1 MTPSDL
7 IGAAGATS
15 IRLRL
20 ESLTPED
27 ELARYLLDRLTGEQ
41 VAAITRALLAD
52 GATAAKLMIA
62 LPRDLVAPFGLPE
75 TVITDE
81 RTVRV
86 RNLACDRPAM
96 LIANTDDDQGASLG
110 DVTLIGAKQL
120 TEEPDTWVD
129 AAVAGLGLVDTQI
142 AAWKAALRGLNSA
155 DDWTL
160 HQIGTY
166 VAMTRER
173 IETDAV
179 PVAAALG
186 WALPALRLPRDSGYF
201 MGLGDKDREQP
212 RRWKKLFEKLVSD
225 RKPLLMKQRPNRQI
239 IESEELRSQFDEVRE
254 DIPAEVHPA
263 IDAFID
269 TAPGWGPEAEAL
281 AAFEW
286 EGESVL
292 QLFSG
297 IKLKKTSFA
306 QETINFF
313 EFTLPDR
320 LSAADD
326 EYLIVLKGRSL
337 KETRDD
343 DRDFFEAHR
352 DDLAQDKS
360 LRVKWERFIFGR
372 PIECTDFLEG
382 LLRAIERL
390 FGQVNLLGGT
400 RKLTIK
406 SARRSRNQWLDLN
419 ADVGLAFGLRYRG
432 LKDLIGPSVDWD
444 VPHLFAYEELLDRAK
459 ARQKKYRRNES
470 TARGAIQIKFDI
482 ALSVGGE
489 RATVQLVW
497 TGQPGVIGL
506 ELPKDVGRLLKR
518 PFVRSNVARLPVSR
532 KGALQSVSLVDVGT
546 LQPAFGQDA
555 GTLVPRTNAG
565 EDIAKLFPKAL
576 KVARNGGRIDAAG
589 FAAIEA
595 SWSAFATLYTD
606 ALTALQSSGYA
617 SGTLIAQAE
626 AYGALLSTLAA
637 HAVGD
642 LNRRDLWEPL
652 LSVGTVTVLGGAP
665 SAIVAPWHPLRLA
678 ASAAKMRSVA
688 GLADY
693 LLSDVDVNFGDS
705 RLFFADLRDELAH
718 PLFPEI
724 AVGYDGSEAV
734 LLAETS
740 TVNDYSLLERPVRDP
755 SEATTDVD
763 PAEAARQ
770 IRSLLERYLDLQ
782 PHERSNLSIMLYNC
796 DAAGLPLATV
806 NALGSVQDQDE
817 VHCNVLVRHRD
828 RSRLSRVYT
837 ELLERSEGDPDA
849 VVVSE
854 TSRNFMSK
862 LRIGVM
868 LDAGTTT
875 GGGTREI
882 DVAFLHD
889 AVSRQAREQWF
900 PVPAISD
907 NPTLLEHVPAR
918 WSYRRVTSEDEL
930 KATSYLTC
938 PRQPDAGWA
947 YVDAVANIVRRQ
959 SHGADEHY
967 LPARQ
972 ISFQDGGLKAMFEE
986 VHGLAEWVAT
996 YDDLLDKRQLA
1007 AQGINVIRYRRQRT
1021 HGRNMVVS
1029 STSEL
1034 RILHVLVL
1042 RRLTELSLGLDD
1054 ARLGALAKRMIED
1067 ANAIS
1072 GDIVLRAAKRGVS
1085 AGELI
1090 GLVLS
1095 RALIAEEMGSSA
1107 AVAWFLLDDYAEW
1120 LGQKEQGIADILG
1133 LSLSTD
1139 AEGEPQLRAIVTEA
1153 KYVDQSG
1160 AAEASRKS
1168 RSQLRQTVARID
1180 DALFGDPGRLDR
1192 DLWLSRIADL
1202 LLDGTAALGQPN
1214 LLERVRDGIRR
1225 GAVPIDLRGYSHI
1238 FISGPAGDGSNAGE
1252 QDALPG
1258 IQGGLQETFSREGLR
1273 QLLKAYEARTPLAV
1287 VRESLGE
1294 DRSWDTPHFSAPA
1307 PRVEWTKSI
1316 GFDATPAATAKPIVH
1331 DYDEDDDEGDPEGG
1345 ITVGEPA
1352 PTPSPTG
1359 GGVAEGSDDEPAAPP
1374 DAANATPP
1382 TDGGAVMPDPS
1393 PPAGNGDG
1401 AGVSAAPVEPAIA
1414 PDDNPPTGTAAAP
1427 VTPPPPVPAAPTSVA
1442 TPVAPVVAA
1451 RAGLSIDAL
1460 IQARAEKAHEESA
1473 EAQNWLD
1480 ATAQK
1485 LRSALLGYN
1494 LQAKITGTRLTPNAA
1509 LIRFM
1514 GSDRLRV
1521 EDIEARQSALLTT
1534 HGLRLISVSPL
1545 PGEIVV
1551 GVARPQRQI
1560 VSLWDVWARREI
1572 NRNAAGV
1579 NASFLLGLKELDG
1592 DILYLNLGGPFA
1604 GGQQHEP
1611 HTLVAG
1617 ATGSGKSVLIQAL
1630 LLDIAAT
1637 NPSNLAHIY
1646 LIDPKMGVDYAAVE
1660 RLPHLQG
1667 GVIVDQTR
1675 AVEVMEGL
1683 VAEMERR
1690 YELFRIHGARDIR
1703 AFNTKV
1709 AASERLPYVFLVHDE
1724 FAEWMLTDDYKSA
1737 VTSNVS
1743 RLGVKARAAGMHLI
1757 FAAQRPDANVMPM
1770 QLRDNLGNRLI
1781 LKVAS
1786 VGTSEIALGV
1796 KGAEQLLGL
1805 GHLAARLSGEPAI
1818 IYAQAPFLSDD
1829 DIDAVVDAIIAGDQA

>member
-20 ESLTPED
+20 DALTPD
-27 ELARYLLDRLTGEQ
+27 DDLARFLLDRLTGEQ
-41 VAAITRALLAD
+41 VAAITKALLAD
-52 GATAAKLMIA
+52 PVASAKLMIA
-62 LPRDLVAPFGLPE
+62 LPRDLIAPFDLPE

-86 RNLACDRPAM
+86 RNLPCEKPAM

-120 TEEPDTWVD
+120 TEEPDPWVD
-129 AAVAGLGLVDTQI
+129 AAASGLGLSEGQI
-142 AAWKAALRGLNSA
+142 DGWKAALRGLQSA
-155 DDWTL
+155 DNWTL
-160 HQIGTY
+160 HQIGAY
-166 VAMTRER
+166 VAMVRER
-173 IETDAV
+173 IATEAV
-179 PVAAALG
+179 PVAVALG

-201 MGLGDKDREQP
+201 MSLNDKDREQP

-225 RKPLLMKQRPNRQI
+225 RKPLLLKQRPNRQI
-239 IESEELRSQFDEVRE
+239 IESEELRTQFTEVSE
-254 DIPAEVHPA
+254 DIPVEVHGV
-263 IDAFID
+263 IEAFI
-269 TAPGWGPEAEAL
+269 ASAAGWGPEAEAL
-281 AAFEW
+281 AGLEW
-286 EGESVL
+286 EADSVL

-297 IKLKKTSFA
+297 IKLRKTSLA

-313 EFTLPDR
+313 DFTLPDR
-320 LSAADD
+320 LSSADQD
-326 EYLIVLKGRSL
+326 YLQGLKSRSL

-343 DRDFFEAHR
+343 DREFFEAHR
-352 DDLAQDKS
+352 DELGQDKA
-360 LRVKWERFIFGR
+360 LRVKWERFVFGR
-372 PIECTDFLEG
+372 PIECSDFLEG

-390 FGQVNLLGGT
+390 FGQVNLVGGQ

-406 SARRSRNQWLDLN
+406 STRRSRSQWLDIN
-419 ADVGLAFGLRYRG
+419 ADVGLSFGLRYRG
-432 LKDLIGPSVDWD
+432 LPALLGKAVEWD
-444 VPHLFAYEELLDRAK
+444 VQHLFAYEELLERAK

-470 TARGAIQIKFDI
+470 TARGAIQIKFDV
-482 ALSVGGE
+482 ALTVGTD

-497 TGQPGVIGL
+497 TGQPSVIGL
-506 ELPKDVGRLLKR
+506 ELPKDIGRLLKR

-532 KGALQSVSLVDVGT
+532 KGALQSVSLSDVGT

-565 EDIAKLFPKAL
+565 DDIAKIFVKAL
-576 KVARNGGRIDAAG
+576 KTGRDADRIDAAG
-589 FAAIEA
+589 HDVIAEA
-595 SWSAFATLYTD
+595 WERFTGLYAE
-606 ALTALQSSGYA
+606 ALTALQNSGYA
-617 SGTLIAQAE
+617 SATLIEQAD
-626 AYGALLSTLAA
+626 AYGALLGALQA
-637 HAVGD
+637 HAGGD

-652 LSVGTVTVLGGAP
+652 LSIGTVSVVGGAP
-665 SAIVAPWHPLRLA
+665 TAIITPWHPLRLA
-678 ASAAKMRSVA
+678 AGAAKMRSIA
-688 GLADY
+688 GLANY
-693 LLSDVDVNFGDS
+693 LLSPVDVNFGDS
-705 RLFFADLRDELAH
+705 RLFFADLREELEH

-724 AVGYDGSEAV
+724 AVGYDAAEPV

-740 TVNDYSLLERPVRDP
+740 TVNDYTLAERPVRDP

-763 PAEAARQ
+763 PAEASHQ
-770 IRSLLERYLDLQ
+770 IRTLLERYLELQ
-782 PHERSNLSIMLYNC
+782 PHESSNLSIMLYNC

-806 NALGSVQDQDE
+806 NALGLVQDQDE

-828 RSRLSRVYT
+828 RSRLSRIYT
-837 ELLERSEGDPDA
+837 ELLERSEGDPDR

-868 LDAGTTT
+868 LDTGGSGG

-889 AVSRQAREQWF
+889 VVSRHAREHWF
-900 PVPAISD
+900 PVPATSD
-907 NPTLLEHVPAR
+907 NPSLLSHVPAR

-947 YVDAVANIVRRQ
+947 YIDAVANVVRRQ

-986 VHGLAEWVAT
+986 VHALAEWVAT

-1034 RILHVLVL
+1034 RVLQVLVR
-1042 RRLTELSLGLDD
+1042 RRLTELSLSLDD
-1054 ARLGALAKRMIED
+1054 ARLSALAKRMIDD

-1095 RALIAEEMGSSA
+1095 RALVAEELGAGA

-1120 LGQKEQGIADILG
+1120 LGQKEEGIADILG
-1133 LSLSTD
+1133 LSLVT
-1139 AEGEPQLRAIVTEA
+1139 GEDGTPRLRAIVTEA

-1168 RSQLRQTVARID
+1168 RSQLRQTIARID

-1202 LLDGTAALGQPN
+1202 LLDGTAALGQPK
-1214 LLERVRDGIRR
+1214 LLERVRDGIRQ

-1238 FISGPAGDGSNAGE
+1238 FISGPAGNGSTLGD
-1252 QDALPG
+1252 QD
-1258 IQGGLQETFSREGLR
+1258 IFTDINEGLQESFNREGLR
-1273 QLLKAYEARTPLAV
+1273 QLIKAYEAGNPLTAV
-1287 VRESLGE
+1287 RGVLGE
-1294 DRSWDTPHFSAPA
+1294 NRSWEKSNYRDPA
-1307 PRVEWTKSI
+1307 ARVDWTKAIDIAPKASV
-1316 GFDATPAATAKPIVH
+1316 AAKPIIH
-1331 DYDEDDDEGDPEGG
+1331 DYDEDDDEGEPEGG
-1345 ITVGEPA
+1345 VVIETPGIPPRGGGSGADFNAPLVENEKNSGGADPATSVLPRVPTTSNAMADEGGADSVLTVTPLGGLPTASAVASPPPISTAPLAAASTA
-1352 PTPSPTG
+1352 PTHIPSPSTG
-1359 GGVAEGSDDEPAAPP
+1359 
-1374 DAANATPP
+1374 
-1382 TDGGAVMPDPS
+1382 
-1393 PPAGNGDG
+1393 
-1401 AGVSAAPVEPAIA
+1401 
-1414 PDDNPPTGTAAAP
+1414 
-1427 VTPPPPVPAAPTSVA
+1427 
-1442 TPVAPVVAA
+1442 
-1451 RAGLSIDAL
+1451 IDVL
-1460 IQARAEKAHEESA
+1460 IQSRAERAQEDSA
-1473 EAQNWLD
+1473 DAQSWLEV
-1480 ATAQK
+1480 TAQK

-1494 LQAKITGTRLTPNAA
+1494 LQAKIIGTRLTPNAA
-1509 LIRFM
+1509 LIRFT

-1521 EDIEARQSALLTT
+1521 EDLEARQSALLTT

-1560 VSLWDVWARREI
+1560 VSLWDVWGLREL

-1579 NASFLLGLKELDG
+1579 NTSFILGLKELDG
-1592 DILYLNLGGPFA
+1592 DILYLNIGGPFA

-1617 ATGSGKSVLIQAL
+1617 ATGSGKSVLLQAL

-1637 NPSNLAHIY
+1637 NPSDLAHIH
-1646 LIDPKMGVDYAAVE
+1646 LIDPKMGVDYAAIE

-1667 GVIVDQTR
+1667 GVIVDQGK
-1675 AVEVMEGL
+1675 AIKVMEGL
-1683 VAEMERR
+1683 VAEMGRR
-1690 YELFRIHGARDIR
+1690 YELFRAHGARDIR
-1703 AFNTKV
+1703 SFNTKV
-1709 AASERLPYVFLVHDE
+1709 GAEERLPYVFLVHDE
-1724 FAEWMLTDDYKSA
+1724 FAEWMLTEDYKAA

-1829 DIDAVVDAIIAGDQA
+1829 DIDAAVDAIIASDGK

>member
-20 ESLTPED
+20 DALTPED
-27 ELARYLLDRLTGEQ
+27 DLARFLLDRLTGEQ
-41 VAAITRALLAD
+41 VAAITHALLAD
-52 GATAAKLMIA
+52 AQASAKLMIA
-62 LPRDLVAPFGLPE
+62 LPRTLVAPYGLPE
-75 TVITDE
+75 SVITDE
-81 RTVRV
+81 RTVRM
-86 RNLACDRPAM
+86 RNSSCDKPAM
-96 LIANTDDDQGASLG
+96 LIANADDDQGASLG

-120 TEEPDTWVD
+120 TEEPGPWVE
-129 AAVAGLGLVDTQI
+129 AAAAGLGLSEGQI
-142 AAWKAALRGLNSA
+142 AAWKAALRGLQSA

-166 VAMTRER
+166 VAMVRGR
-173 IETDAV
+173 IASDAV
-179 PVAAALG
+179 PVADALG

-212 RRWKKLFEKLVSD
+212 RRWKKLYEKLVSD
-225 RKPLLMKQRPNRQI
+225 RKPLLVKQRPNRQI
-239 IESEELRSQFDEVRE
+239 IESDELRSHFDEVRD
-254 DIPAEVHPA
+254 DIPAQVHPV
-263 IDAFID
+263 IEAFID
-269 TAPGWGPEAEAL
+269 SAAGWGREAEEL
-281 AAFEW
+281 ASFEW
-286 EGESVL
+286 EGDSVL

-297 IKLKKTSFA
+297 IKLKKTSLA

-326 EYLIVLKGRSL
+326 DYLQALKGRSL

-343 DRDFFEAHR
+343 DREFFEAHR
-352 DDLAQDKS
+352 DELGQDKA
-360 LRVKWERFIFGR
+360 LRVKWERFVFGR

-390 FGQVNLLGGT
+390 FGQVNLVGGG

-406 SARRSRNQWLDLN
+406 SARRSRAQWLDIN

-432 LKDLIGPSVDWD
+432 LPALIGSSVEWD

-459 ARQKKYRRNES
+459 AKQKKYRRNES
-470 TARGAIQIKFDI
+470 TARSAIQIKFDVV
-482 ALSVGGE
+482 LSVGSD

-497 TGQPGVIGL
+497 TAQPGSIGL

-518 PFVRSNVARLPVSR
+518 PFVRAGVARLPVSR
-532 KGALQSVSLVDVGT
+532 KGALQSVSLSDVGT

-555 GTLVPRTNAG
+555 GTLVPRTNVG
-565 EDIAKLFPKAL
+565 DDIAKLFPKAL
-576 KVARNGGRIDAAG
+576 KAARDAGRIDVAGYEAITAAWG
-589 FAAIEA
+589 KFAG
-595 SWSAFATLYTD
+595 LYID

-617 SGTLIAQAE
+617 SAVLLEQAD
-626 AYGALLSTLAA
+626 AYGVLLGALMT

-652 LSVGTVTVLGGAP
+652 LSIGTVMVVGGAP
-665 SAIVAPWHPLRLA
+665 TAIVAPWHPLRLA
-678 ASAAKMRSVA
+678 AGAAKMRSVA

-693 LLSDVDVNFGDS
+693 LLSPVDVNFGDS
-705 RLFFADLRDELAH
+705 RLFFADLRAELEH
-718 PLFPEI
+718 PLLPEI
-724 AVGYDGSEAV
+724 TVGYDGAEAV
-734 LLAETS
+734 LLTETS
-740 TVNDYSLLERPVRDP
+740 TVNDYSLVERPVRDP
-755 SEATTDVD
+755 SQATTDVD
-763 PAEAARQ
+763 PAEASRQ
-770 IRSLLERYLDLQ
+770 IRTLLERYLDLQ

-828 RSRLSRVYT
+828 RSRLSRVYA

-849 VVVSE
+849 IVVSE

-868 LDAGTTT
+868 LDAGGTPRTD
-875 GGGTREI
+875 GTREI

-889 AVSRQAREQWF
+889 VVSRQAREQWF
-900 PVPAISD
+900 PVPATPD
-907 NPTLLEHVPAR
+907 NPSLLTHVPAR
-918 WSYRRVTSEDEL
+918 WSYRRVTAEDEL

-947 YVDAVANIVRRQ
+947 YIDAVANIVRRQ
-959 SHGADEHY
+959 SHGSDEHY

-972 ISFQDGGLKAMFEE
+972 ISFQDGGLKAMFDE

-1034 RILHVLVL
+1034 RVLQVLVR

-1054 ARLGALAKRMIED
+1054 ARLSSLAKRMIDD

-1095 RALIAEEMGSSA
+1095 RALVAEELGAGA

-1120 LGQKEQGIADILG
+1120 LGQKEEGIADILG
-1133 LSLSTD
+1133 LSLVDDGDGS
-1139 AEGEPQLRAIVTEA
+1139 PKLRVIVTEA

-1160 AAEASRKS
+1160 AADASRKS
-1168 RSQLRQTVARID
+1168 RSQLRMTVARID

-1202 LLDGTAALGQPN
+1202 LLDGTAALGQPG
-1214 LLERVRDGIRR
+1214 LLERVRDGIRQ

-1238 FISGPAGDGSNAGE
+1238 FISGPTSDGRSPGE
-1252 QDALPG
+1252 QDRFTD
-1258 IQGGLQETFSREGLR
+1258 IEGGLQETFTRDGLR
-1273 QLLKAYEARTPLAV
+1273 QLIKAYEAGASLTT
-1287 VRESLGE
+1287 VRSGLGE
-1294 DRSWDTPHFSAPA
+1294 DRSWETPRYRDPA
-1307 PRVEWTKSI
+1307 PRVDWTKAV
-1316 GFDATPAATAKPIVH
+1316 GLEPKAALKVKPIVH
-1331 DYDEDDDEGDPEGG
+1331 DYDEDDDEDDPEG
-1345 ITVGEPA
+1345 VFVE
-1352 PTPSPTG
+1352 TPSAPQPG
-1359 GGVAEGSDDEPAAPP
+1359 GGGGAVAEPEGDVVGSAEPEPAA
-1374 DAANATPP
+1374 TL
-1382 TDGGAVMPDPS
+1382 TDGGAASDPS
-1393 PPAGNGDG
+1393 PE
-1401 AGVSAAPVEPAIA
+1401 SA
-1414 PDDNPPTGTAAAP
+1414 NCKPTGTGESVLSPPDPVTIAAP
-1427 VTPPPPVPAAPTSVA
+1427 PVPPSLVPAMVVEQRETPPPFSN
-1442 TPVAPVVAA
+1442 
-1451 RAGLSIDAL
+1451 IDFL
-1460 IQARAEKAHEESA
+1460 IQARAERAQEDSA
-1473 EAQNWLD
+1473 EAQSWLD

-1494 LQAKITGTRLTPNAA
+1494 LQAKITGSRLTPNAA

-1521 EDIEARQSALLTT
+1521 EDVEARQSALLTT

-1560 VSLWDVWARREI
+1560 VSLWDVWGRREL

-1579 NASFLLGLKELDG
+1579 NTSFVLGLKELDG

-1667 GVIVDQTR
+1667 GVIIDQTR

-1690 YELFRIHGARDIR
+1690 YELFRAHGARDIR
-1703 AFNTKV
+1703 SFNTKV
-1709 AASERLPYVFLVHDE
+1709 AAEERLPFVFLVHDE
-1724 FAEWMLTDDYKSA
+1724 FAEWMLTEDYKAA

-1829 DIDAVVDAIIAGDQA
+1829 DIDAAVDAIIASEGR

>member
-1 MTPSDL
+1 VTPSDL

-20 ESLTPED
+20 DALTPD
-27 ELARYLLDRLTGEQ
+27 DDLARFLLDRLTGEQ
-41 VAAITRALLAD
+41 VAAITKALLVD
-52 GATAAKLMIA
+52 PGTSEMLMIA
-62 LPRDLVAPFGLPE
+62 LPRDLVAPFDLPE
-75 TVITDE
+75 AVITDE

-86 RNLACDRPAM
+86 RNLPCDKPAI

-120 TEEPDTWVD
+120 TEEPGPWVD
-129 AAVAGLGLVDTQI
+129 AAAAGLGLSEGQI
-142 AAWKAALRGLNSA
+142 NGWKAALRGLQSA

-166 VAMTRER
+166 VAMVRER
-173 IETDAV
+173 IASEAV

-212 RRWKKLFEKLVSD
+212 RRWKKLYEKLVSD
-225 RKPLLMKQRPNRQI
+225 RKPLLVKQRPNRQI
-239 IESEELRSQFDEVRE
+239 IESDELRSQFKEVSE
-254 DIPAEVHPA
+254 DIPVEVHGV

-269 TAPGWGPEAEAL
+269 SASGWGPEAEAL
-281 AAFEW
+281 AGFEW
-286 EGESVL
+286 EADSVL

-297 IKLKKTSFA
+297 IKLKKTSLA

-313 EFTLPDR
+313 DFTLPDR
-320 LSAADD
+320 LSSADQD
-326 EYLIVLKGRSL
+326 YLQALKGRSL

-343 DRDFFEAHR
+343 DREFFETHR
-352 DDLAQDKS
+352 DELGQDKA
-360 LRVKWERFIFGR
+360 LRVKWERFVFGR

-390 FGQVNLLGGT
+390 FGQVNLVGGQ

-406 SARRSRNQWLDLN
+406 SARRSRNQWLDIN
-419 ADVGLAFGLRYRG
+419 ADVGLSFGLRYRG
-432 LKDLIGPSVDWD
+432 LPALIGSAVDWD
-444 VPHLFAYEELLDRAK
+444 VQHLFAYEELLERAK

-470 TARGAIQIKFDI
+470 TARGAIQIKFDV
-482 ALSVGGE
+482 ALTVGSD
-489 RATVQLVW
+489 RATVQLIW
-497 TGQPGVIGL
+497 TGQPGAIGL
-506 ELPKDVGRLLKR
+506 ELPKDIGRLLKR
-518 PFVRSNVARLPVSR
+518 PFVRSSVARLPVNR
-532 KGALQSVSLVDVGT
+532 KGALQSVSLSDVGT

-565 EDIAKLFPKAL
+565 EDIAKIFPKAL
-576 KVARNGGRIDAAG
+576 KAARDAGRIDRAGHDEITAAWEK
-589 FAAIEA
+589 FAKLYAEA
-595 SWSAFATLYTD
+595 LS
-606 ALTALQSSGYA
+606 ALQSSGYA
-617 SGTLIAQAE
+617 STKLIEQAD
-626 AYGALLSTLAA
+626 AYGALLGALQA
-637 HAVGD
+637 HAGGD

-652 LSVGTVTVLGGAP
+652 LSIGIVSVVGGAP
-665 SAIVAPWHPLRLA
+665 TAIVAPWHPLRLA
-678 ASAAKMRSVA
+678 AGAAKMRSVA
-688 GLADY
+688 GLANY
-693 LLSDVDVNFGDS
+693 LLSPVDVNFGDS
-705 RLFFADLRDELAH
+705 RLFFADLREELEH

-724 AVGYDGSEAV
+724 AIGYDGAEAV

-740 TVNDYSLLERPVRDP
+740 TVNDYSLTERPVRDP

-770 IRSLLERYLDLQ
+770 IRTLLERYLDLQ

-796 DAAGLPLATV
+796 DTAGLPLATV
-806 NALGSVQDQDE
+806 NVLGSVQDQDE

-868 LDAGTTT
+868 LDT
-875 GGGTREI
+875 GGSGGGDGTREI

-889 AVSRQAREQWF
+889 VVSRQAREQWF
-900 PVPAISD
+900 PVPSTPD
-907 NPTLLEHVPAR
+907 NPNLLSHVPAR
-918 WSYRRVTSEDEL
+918 WSYRRVTAEDEL

-947 YVDAVANIVRRQ
+947 YIDAVANVVRRQ
-959 SHGADEHY
+959 SHGANEHY

-972 ISFQDGGLKAMFEE
+972 ISFQDGGLRAMFEE

-1034 RILHVLVL
+1034 RVLHVLVR

-1054 ARLGALAKRMIED
+1054 ARLSALAKRMIDD

-1095 RALIAEEMGSSA
+1095 RALVAEELGAGA

-1120 LGQKEQGIADILG
+1120 LGQKEEGIADILG
-1133 LSLSTD
+1133 LSLVT
-1139 AEGEPQLRAIVTEA
+1139 GEDGTPRLRAIVTEA

-1168 RSQLRQTVARID
+1168 RSQLRQTIARID

-1214 LLERVRDGIRR
+1214 LLERVRDGIRQ

-1238 FISGPAGDGSNAGE
+1238 FISGPAGDGSTLGD
-1252 QDALPG
+1252 QDVFTD
-1258 IQGGLQETFSREGLR
+1258 INDGLQESFTREGLR
-1273 QLLKAYEARTPLAV
+1273 QLIKAYEAGSPLTAIRGV
-1287 VRESLGE
+1287 LGE
-1294 DRSWDTPHFSAPA
+1294 NRSWEKPSYRDPA
-1307 PRVEWTKSI
+1307 PRVDWTKAI
-1316 GFDATPAATAKPIVH
+1316 DIAPKAPVVVTPIVH

-1345 ITVGEPA
+1345 VVIE
-1352 PTPSPTG
+1352 TPDMPPPG
-1359 GGVAEGSDDEPAAPP
+1359 GGSGADVNTPLVGNEAVAGGADRAASMLPAIPPTSNATTDEGGADSVLIVTQGGLPAAPAVASP
-1374 DAANATPP
+1374 PPIPAASVAAASTAP
-1382 TDGGAVMPDPS
+1382 THIPS
-1393 PPAGNGDG
+1393 P
-1401 AGVSAAPVEPAIA
+1401 S
-1414 PDDNPPTGTAAAP
+1414 TG
-1427 VTPPPPVPAAPTSVA
+1427 
-1442 TPVAPVVAA
+1442 
-1451 RAGLSIDAL
+1451 IDTL
-1460 IQARAEKAHEESA
+1460 VQARAERAQEDSA
-1473 EAQNWLD
+1473 EAQSWLE

-1494 LQAKITGTRLTPNAA
+1494 LQAKIVGTRLTPNAA

-1521 EDIEARQSALLTT
+1521 EDLESRQSALLTT

-1560 VSLWDVWARREI
+1560 VSLWDVWGRREL

-1579 NASFLLGLKELDG
+1579 NTSFVLGLKELDG

-1604 GGQQHEP
+1604 SGQQHEP

-1637 NPSNLAHIY
+1637 NRSDLAHIY

-1667 GVIVDQTR
+1667 GVIVDQGK

-1690 YELFRIHGARDIR
+1690 YELFRAHGARDIR
-1703 AFNTKV
+1703 SFNTKV
-1709 AASERLPYVFLVHDE
+1709 VAEERLPYVFLVHDE
-1724 FAEWMLTDDYKSA
+1724 FAEWMLTDEYKAA

-1829 DIDAVVDAIIAGDQA
+1829 DIDAVVDAIIVSDGK

>member
-1 MTPSDL
+1 MTPSEL

-20 ESLTPED
+20 DALTTGD
-27 ELARYLLDRLTGEQ
+27 DLARFLLDRLTGEQ

-52 GATAAKLMIA
+52 PVASTKLMIA
-62 LPRDLVAPFGLPE
+62 LPRDLVAPYNLPE

-86 RNLACDRPAM
+86 RNLPCEKPAM

-120 TEEPDTWVD
+120 TEETGPWVD
-129 AAVAGLGLVDTQI
+129 VATAGLGLSEGQI
-142 AAWKAALRGLNSA
+142 NDWNSALRGLQSA
-155 DDWTL
+155 DDWSL

-166 VAMTRER
+166 VAMVRDR
-173 IETDAV
+173 IATEAV

-201 MGLGDKDREQP
+201 MGLNEKDREQP

-225 RKPLLMKQRPNRQI
+225 RKPLLVKQRPNRQI
-239 IESEELRSQFDEVRE
+239 IESDELRSQFNEVSE
-254 DIPAEVHPA
+254 DIPLKVHST
-263 IDAFID
+263 IVAFF
-269 TAPGWGPEAEAL
+269 ASAAGWGPEAEAL
-281 AAFEW
+281 AGFEW
-286 EGESVL
+286 EADSVL

-297 IKLKKTSFA
+297 IKLRKTSLA

-320 LSAADD
+320 LSSADQD
-326 EYLIVLKGRSL
+326 YLQGLKSRSL

-343 DRDFFEAHR
+343 DREFFEAHR
-352 DDLAQDKS
+352 DDLGQEKA
-360 LRVKWERFIFGR
+360 LRVKWERFVFGR
-372 PIECTDFLEG
+372 PIECSDFLDG

-390 FGQVNLLGGT
+390 FGQVNLVAGQ

-406 SARRSRNQWLDLN
+406 SARRSRNQWLDIN

-432 LKDLIGPSVDWD
+432 LPALTGTAVEWD
-444 VPHLFAYEELLDRAK
+444 VPYLFAYEELLEHAK

-470 TARGAIQIKFDI
+470 TARGAIQIKFDV
-482 ALSVGGE
+482 ALTVGTD
-489 RATVQLVW
+489 RAVVQLVW
-497 TGQPGVIGL
+497 TGQPSAIGL
-506 ELPKDVGRLLKR
+506 ELPKDIGRLLKR
-518 PFVRSNVARLPVSR
+518 PFVRSNVARLQVSR
-532 KGALQSVSLVDVGT
+532 KGALQSVSLSDVGT

-565 EDIAKLFPKAL
+565 EDIAKIFPKAL
-576 KVARNGGRIDAAG
+576 KAARDSGRIDAVG
-589 FAAIEA
+589 HDAIAA
-595 SWSAFATLYTD
+595 SWERFAGLYAE
-606 ALTALQSSGYA
+606 ALTALQNSGYSSA
-617 SGTLIAQAE
+617 SLIEQAD
-626 AYGALLSTLAA
+626 AYGALLAELQT
-637 HAVGD
+637 HASGD

-652 LSVGTVTVLGGAP
+652 LSLGTVSVVGGATT
-665 SAIVAPWHPLRLA
+665 AIVTPWHPLRLA
-678 ASAAKMRSVA
+678 AGSAKMRSVA
-688 GLADY
+688 GLATY
-693 LLSDVDVNFGDS
+693 LLSPVDVNFGDS
-705 RLFFADLRDELAH
+705 RLFFTDLREELRH

-724 AVGYDGSEAV
+724 AVGYEAGEPV
-734 LLAETS
+734 LLTETS
-740 TVNDYSLLERPVRDP
+740 TVNDYSLVERPVRDP
-755 SEATTDVD
+755 SEASTDVD
-763 PAEAARQ
+763 PAEASRQ
-770 IRSLLERYLDLQ
+770 IRSLLERYLELQ
-782 PHERSNLSIMLYNC
+782 PHESSNLSIMLYNC
-796 DAAGLPLATV
+796 DTAGLPLATV
-806 NALGSVQDQDE
+806 NALGLVQDQEE
-817 VHCNVLVRHRD
+817 VHCNILVRHRD
-828 RSRLSRVYT
+828 RSRLSRIYT

-868 LDAGTTT
+868 LDAGGSS
-875 GGGTREI
+875 GGISTREI

-889 AVSRQAREQWF
+889 VVSRHAREQWF
-900 PVPAISD
+900 PVPAMSD
-907 NPTLLEHVPAR
+907 NPSLLSHVPAR

-947 YVDAVANIVRRQ
+947 YIDAVASVVRRQ
-959 SHGADEHY
+959 SHGAGEHF

-972 ISFQDGGLKAMFEE
+972 ISFQDSGLKAMFEE

-1034 RILHVLVL
+1034 RVLHVLVR

-1054 ARLGALAKRMIED
+1054 ARLAALAKRMIDD
-1067 ANAIS
+1067 ANLIS

-1090 GLVLS
+1090 GLVMS
-1095 RALIAEEMGSSA
+1095 RALVAEELGIGAS
-1107 AVAWFLLDDYAEW
+1107 VAWFLLDDYAEW
-1120 LGQKEQGIADILG
+1120 LGQKEEGIADILG
-1133 LSLSTD
+1133 LSLVTGD
-1139 AEGEPQLRAIVTEA
+1139 DGKPRLRVIVTEA

-1168 RSQLRQTVARID
+1168 RSQLRQTIARID

-1202 LLDGTAALGQPN
+1202 LLDGTAALGQPK
-1214 LLERVRDGIRR
+1214 LLEHVRDGIRQ

-1238 FISGPAGDGSNAGE
+1238 FISGPAGDGSTLGD
-1252 QDALPG
+1252 QDV
-1258 IQGGLQETFSREGLR
+1258 ITDITGGLQESFNREGLR
-1273 QLLKAYEARTPLAV
+1273 QLIRAYEACGSLTAIRSV
-1287 VRESLGE
+1287 LGE
-1294 DRSWDTPHFSAPA
+1294 NRSWEKVSYRDPA
-1307 PRVEWTKSI
+1307 ARVDWTKTIDISPS
-1316 GFDATPAATAKPIVH
+1316 ATAAAKPIIH
-1331 DYDEDDDEGDPEGG
+1331 DYDEDDDEGER
-1345 ITVGEPA
+1345 TVVIETHDIKPPSGSTGANVDA
-1352 PTPSPTG
+1352 PSVESEANAS
-1359 GGVAEGSDDEPAAPP
+1359 VAEQSASVLPVVQTTTNGTPGASG
-1374 DAANATPP
+1374 ATSVLIVSPV
-1382 TDGGAVMPDPS
+1382 DGVHPSVAVAFS
-1393 PPAGNGDG
+1393 PP
-1401 AGVSAAPVEPAIA
+1401 VSAAQSAGPSSSPTH
-1414 PDDNPPTGTAAAP
+1414 NPPP
-1427 VTPPPPVPAAPTSVA
+1427 SI
-1442 TPVAPVVAA
+1442 
-1451 RAGLSIDAL
+1451 RIDAL
-1460 IQARAEKAHEESA
+1460 IQSRAALAQEDSA
-1473 EAQNWLD
+1473 EAQTWLEV
-1480 ATAQK
+1480 TAQK

-1494 LQAKITGTRLTPNAA
+1494 LQAKIVGTRLTPNAA
-1509 LIRFM
+1509 LIRLM

-1521 EDIEARQSALLTT
+1521 EDLEARQSALLTT

-1560 VSLWDVWARREI
+1560 VSLWDVWGSRKL

-1579 NASFLLGLKELDG
+1579 NTSFVLGLKELDG
-1592 DILYLNLGGPFA
+1592 DILYLNLGGPFE

-1637 NPSNLAHIY
+1637 NPSNLAHIH
-1646 LIDPKMGVDYAAVE
+1646 LIDPKMGVDYAAIE

-1667 GVIVDQTR
+1667 GVIVDQGK
-1675 AVEVMEGL
+1675 AIDVMEGL
-1683 VAEMERR
+1683 ISEMERR
-1690 YELFRIHGARDIR
+1690 YELFRAHGARDIR
-1703 AFNTKV
+1703 SFNTKV
-1709 AASERLPYVFLVHDE
+1709 GSEERLPYMFLVHDE
-1724 FAEWMLTDDYKSA
+1724 FAEWMLTEDYKAA

-1743 RLGVKARAAGMHLI
+1743 RLGVKARAAGMHLV

-1786 VGTSEIALGV
+1786 IGTSEIALGV

-1805 GHLAARLSGEPAI
+1805 GHLAARLSGEPTI
-1818 IYAQAPFLSDD
+1818 IYAQAPFLSDE
-1829 DIDAVVDAIIAGDQA
+1829 DIDTVVDAIIASDGK

>member
-20 ESLTPED
+20 DALTPD
-27 ELARYLLDRLTGEQ
+27 DDLARFLLDRLTGEQ
-41 VAAITRALLAD
+41 VAAITKALLAD
-52 GATAAKLMIA
+52 PVASARLMIA
-62 LPRDLVAPFGLPE
+62 LPRDLVAPFDLPE
-75 TVITDE
+75 AVITDE

-86 RNLACDRPAM
+86 RNLPCDKPAM

-120 TEEPDTWVD
+120 TEEPGPWVD
-129 AAVAGLGLVDTQI
+129 AAAVGLGLSEGQI
-142 AAWKAALRGLNSA
+142 DGWKAALRGLQSA

-166 VAMTRER
+166 VAMARER
-173 IETDAV
+173 IASEAV
-179 PVAAALG
+179 PVPAALG

-225 RKPLLMKQRPNRQI
+225 RKPLLVKQRPNRQI
-239 IESEELRSQFDEVRE
+239 IESDELLSQFNEVSE
-254 DIPAEVHPA
+254 DIPVEVHGV
-263 IDAFID
+263 IDAFI
-269 TAPGWGPEAEAL
+269 ASAAGWGPEAEAL
-281 AAFEW
+281 AGFEW
-286 EGESVL
+286 EADSVL

-297 IKLKKTSFA
+297 IKLRKTSLA

-313 EFTLPDR
+313 DFTLPDR
-320 LSAADD
+320 LSRADQD
-326 EYLIVLKGRSL
+326 YLQALKDRSL

-343 DRDFFEAHR
+343 DREFFEAHR
-352 DDLAQDKS
+352 DELGQDKA
-360 LRVKWERFIFGR
+360 LRVKWERFVFGR
-372 PIECTDFLEG
+372 PIDCTDFLEG

-390 FGQVNLLGGT
+390 FGQVNLVGGQ

-406 SARRSRNQWLDLN
+406 SARRSRNQWLDIN
-419 ADVGLAFGLRYRG
+419 ADVGLSFGLRYRG
-432 LKDLIGPSVDWD
+432 LPALMGAAVEWD
-444 VPHLFAYEELLDRAK
+444 VQHLFAYEELLERAK
-459 ARQKKYRRNES
+459 TRQKKYRRNES
-470 TARGAIQIKFDI
+470 TARGAIQIKFDV
-482 ALSVGGE
+482 ALNVGSD

-497 TGQPGVIGL
+497 TGQPNAIGL

-532 KGALQSVSLVDVGT
+532 KGALQSVSLSDVGT

-565 EDIAKLFPKAL
+565 DDIAKIFPKAL
-576 KVARNGGRIDAAG
+576 KAGRDAGRIDAAG
-589 FAAIEA
+589 YDVISAAWEKFAA
-595 SWSAFATLYTD
+595 LYAQ
-606 ALTALQSSGYA
+606 ALGALQSSGYA
-617 SGTLIAQAE
+617 SATLIEQAD
-626 AYGALLSTLAA
+626 AYGALLGALQT
-637 HAVGD
+637 HAGGD

-652 LSVGTVTVLGGAP
+652 LSIGTVSVVGGAP
-665 SAIVAPWHPLRLA
+665 TAIVAPWHPLRLA
-678 ASAAKMRSVA
+678 AGAAKMRSVS
-688 GLADY
+688 GLANY
-693 LLSDVDVNFGDS
+693 LLSPVDVNFGDS
-705 RLFFADLRDELAH
+705 RLFFADLREELEH

-724 AVGYDGSEAV
+724 AIGYSGTEPV

-763 PAEAARQ
+763 PTEAARQ

-868 LDAGTTT
+868 LDT
-875 GGGTREI
+875 GGSGGGEGTREI

-889 AVSRQAREQWF
+889 VVSRQAREQWF
-900 PVPAISD
+900 PVPSTPN
-907 NPTLLEHVPAR
+907 NPNLLSHVPAR
-918 WSYRRVTSEDEL
+918 WSYRRVTAEDEL

-947 YVDAVANIVRRQ
+947 YIDAVANVVRRQ
-959 SHGADEHY
+959 SHGADVHY

-972 ISFQDGGLKAMFEE
+972 ISFQDGGLRAMFEE

-1034 RILHVLVL
+1034 RVLHVLVR

-1054 ARLGALAKRMIED
+1054 ARLSQLAKRMIDD

-1095 RALIAEEMGSSA
+1095 RALVAEELGAGA

-1120 LGQKEQGIADILG
+1120 LGQKEEGIADILG
-1133 LSLSTD
+1133 LSLVT
-1139 AEGEPQLRAIVTEA
+1139 GEDGTPRLRAIVTEA

-1202 LLDGTAALGQPN
+1202 LLDGTAALGQAN
-1214 LLERVRDGIRR
+1214 LLERVRDGIRQ

-1238 FISGPAGDGSNAGE
+1238 FISGPVGDGSTLGE
-1252 QDALPG
+1252 QDVFTD
-1258 IQGGLQETFSREGLR
+1258 IIGGLQESFTREGLR
-1273 QLLKAYEARTPLAV
+1273 QLIKAYETGSLLSD
-1287 VRESLGE
+1287 VRGALGE
-1294 DRSWDTPHFSAPA
+1294 NRSWEKPSYRDPA
-1307 PRVEWTKSI
+1307 ARVDWTKAI
-1316 GFDATPAATAKPIVH
+1316 DIAPKAAVAVKPIVH

-1345 ITVGEPA
+1345 VVVETTDALPL
-1352 PTPSPTG
+1352 G
-1359 GGVAEGSDDEPAAPP
+1359 GGNS
-1374 DAANATPP
+1374 
-1382 TDGGAVMPDPS
+1382 
-1393 PPAGNGDG
+1393 
-1401 AGVSAAPVEPAIA
+1401 AGVSAPMVENEADA
-1414 PDDNPPTGTAAAP
+1414 GGANP
-1427 VTPPPPVPAAPTSVA
+1427 TPPAFPAVPAAPSANPDEGGAASVSNVTLPHDSPA
-1442 TPVAPVVAA
+1442 TPADASLPPISIAPRAA
-1451 RAGLSIDAL
+1451 AVIAHALNPSSSTRIEAL
-1460 IQARAEKAHEESA
+1460 IQARAERVQEDSVES
-1473 EAQNWLD
+1473 QSWLE

-1494 LQAKITGTRLTPNAA
+1494 LQAKIVGTRLTPNAA

-1521 EDIEARQSALLTT
+1521 EDLESRQSALLTT

-1551 GVARPQRQI
+1551 GVARPERQI
-1560 VSLWDVWARREI
+1560 VSLWDVWGQREL

-1579 NASFLLGLKELDG
+1579 NTSFVLGLRELDG

-1637 NPSNLAHIY
+1637 NPSDLAHIY

-1667 GVIVDQTR
+1667 GVIVDQGK

-1690 YELFRIHGARDIR
+1690 YELFRAHGARDIR
-1703 AFNTKV
+1703 SFNTKV
-1709 AASERLPYVFLVHDE
+1709 VAGERLPYVFLVHDE
-1724 FAEWMLTDDYKSA
+1724 FAEWMLTDEYKAA

-1786 VGTSEIALGV
+1786 VGTSEIALGA

-1829 DIDAVVDAIIAGDQA
+1829 DIDAVVDAIIVSDGK

>member
-1 MTPSDL
+1 VTPSDL

-20 ESLTPED
+20 EALTPDD

-41 VAAITRALLAD
+41 VAAITRALLVD
-52 GATAAKLMIA
+52 PATASKLMIA
-62 LPRDLVAPFGLPE
+62 LPRDLVGPFGLPE

-86 RNLACDRPAM
+86 RNSACDQPAM
-96 LIANTDDDQGASLG
+96 LLANTDDDQGASLG

-120 TEEPDTWVD
+120 TEESGPWVD
-129 AAVAGLGLVDTQI
+129 AAAAGLGLSEGQI
-142 AAWKAALRGLNSA
+142 DGWKAALKGLNSA

-160 HQIGTY
+160 HQIGTF

-173 IETDAV
+173 IDTEAV

-225 RKPLLMKQRPNRQI
+225 RKPLLVKQRPNRQI
-239 IESEELRSQFDEVRE
+239 IESEELRSQFDEVRD
-254 DIPAEVHPA
+254 DIPAEVHA
-263 IDAFID
+263 TIDAFID
-269 TAPGWGPEAEAL
+269 TAPGWGLEAEAL
-281 AAFEW
+281 ASFEW
-286 EGESVL
+286 EGQSVL

-313 EFTLPDR
+313 DFTLPDR
-320 LSAADD
+320 LSAADQ
-326 EYLIVLKGRSL
+326 EYLATLKTRSL

-352 DDLAQDKS
+352 DDLGQDKA

-390 FGQVNLLGGT
+390 FGQVNLVGGS
-400 RKLTIK
+400 RKLVIK
-406 SARRSRNQWLDLN
+406 SSRRTRNQFLDLN
-419 ADVGLAFGLRYRG
+419 ADVGLSFGLRYRG
-432 LKDLIGPSVDWD
+432 LKDLIGRAVEWD

-470 TARGAIQIKFDI
+470 MARGAIQIKFDI
-482 ALSVGGE
+482 ALTVGSE

-497 TGQPGVIGL
+497 SGQPGVIGL
-506 ELPKDVGRLLKR
+506 ELPKDIGRLLKR
-518 PFVRSNVARLPVSR
+518 PFVRSHVARLPVSR
-532 KGALQSVSLVDVGT
+532 KGALQAVSLTDVGT

-565 EDIAKLFPKAL
+565 DDIAKLFPKAL
-576 KVARNGGRIDAAG
+576 KAARDGGRIDAAG
-589 FAAIEA
+589 FTAIEEA
-595 SWSAFATLYTD
+595 WGSFTGLYGE
-606 ALTALQSSGYA
+606 ALTALQNSGYA
-617 SGTLIAQAE
+617 SGTLIAQAD
-626 AYGALLSTLAA
+626 AYGALLSTLLA

-652 LSVGTVTVLGGAP
+652 LSIGTVRVLGGGP

-678 ASAAKMRSVA
+678 ASASKMRSVA

-693 LLSDVDVNFGDS
+693 LLSDVDVNFGDP

-724 AVGYDGSEAV
+724 AVGYDGSEAI

-740 TVNDYSLLERPVRDP
+740 TVNDYSLVERPVRDP

-817 VHCNVLVRHRD
+817 MHCNVLVRHRD

-868 LDAGTTT
+868 LDSGTTSSS
-875 GGGTREI
+875 GTREI

-889 AVSRQAREQWF
+889 VVSRQAREQWF
-900 PVPAISD
+900 PVPAIAD
-907 NPTLLEHVPAR
+907 NPSLLEHVPAR

-938 PRQPDAGWA
+938 PRQPAAGWA

-959 SHGADEHY
+959 SHAPDEHY

-986 VHGLAEWVAT
+986 VHSLAEWVAT

-1054 ARLGALAKRMIED
+1054 ARLAALAKRMIED

-1095 RALIAEEMGSSA
+1095 RALIAEEMGGA
-1107 AVAWFLLDDYAEW
+1107 ATVAWFLLDDYAEW
-1120 LGQKEQGIADILG
+1120 LGQKEEGIADILG

-1139 AEGEPQLRAIVTEA
+1139 AEGKPQLRAIITEA

-1160 AAEASRKS
+1160 SAEACRKS

-1238 FISGPAGDGSNAGE
+1238 FISGPAGDGSSNGDQE
-1252 QDALPG
+1252 VLTG
-1258 IQGGLQETFSREGLR
+1258 IKGGLQETFTREGLR
-1273 QLLKAYEARTPLAV
+1273 QLLKAYEARTPLSAI
-1287 VRESLGE
+1287 RAGLGQNH
-1294 DRSWDTPHFSAPA
+1294 SWDASAFQNPA
-1307 PRVEWTKSI
+1307 PRVEWTKTI
-1316 GFDATPAATAKPIVH
+1316 EVGDASGPASKPIVH
-1331 DYDEDDDEGDPEGG
+1331 DYDEDDDDGDPDGG
-1345 ITVGEPA
+1345 IASEEPTPKEPDSGGAASGPAVDADTSGNPSARQPVGSEGEPLTA
-1352 PTPSPTG
+1352 EPVIANP
-1359 GGVAEGSDDEPAAPP
+1359 VAEAEPIAAPP
-1374 DAANATPP
+1374 
-1382 TDGGAVMPDPS
+1382 
-1393 PPAGNGDG
+1393 PPA
-1401 AGVSAAPVEPAIA
+1401 EPAIIEPQPSQSIA
-1414 PDDNPPTGTAAAP
+1414 
-1427 VTPPPPVPAAPTSVA
+1427 SVA
-1442 TPVAPVVAA
+1442 
-1451 RAGLSIDAL
+1451 GSGIEAL
-1460 IQARAEKAHEESA
+1460 IQSRAEAAHEESA
-1473 EAQNWLD
+1473 EAQTWLE

-1485 LRSALLGYN
+1485 LRSALLNYN
-1494 LQAKITGTRLTPNAA
+1494 LQAKITATRLTPNAA

-1551 GVARPQRQI
+1551 GVARPQRQL
-1560 VSLWDVWARREI
+1560 VSLWDVWGRREI

-1579 NASFLLGLKELDG
+1579 NTSFVLGLKELDG
-1592 DILYLNLGGPFA
+1592 EILYLNLGGPFA

-1637 NPSNLAHIY
+1637 NSSQLAHIY
-1646 LIDPKMGVDYAAVE
+1646 LIDPKMGVDYSAVE

-1690 YELFRIHGARDIR
+1690 YELFRAHGARDIR
-1703 AFNTKV
+1703 SFNTK
-1709 AASERLPYVFLVHDE
+1709 AAPSERLPYVFLVHDE
-1724 FAEWMLTDDYKSA
+1724 FAEWMLTEDYKSA

-1829 DIDAVVDAIIAGDQA
+1829 DIEAAVDAIIASDGAAI

>member
-1 MTPSDL
+1 MNPSDL

-20 ESLTPED
+20 ASLTPD
-27 ELARYLLDRLTGEQ
+27 DGVARYLLDRLTGEQ
-41 VAAITRALLAD
+41 VAAITRALLLESK
-52 GATAAKLMIA
+52 TAELLKIA
-62 LPRDLVAPFGLPE
+62 LPRSLVSPYGLPDS
-75 TVITDE
+75 VMTDE
-81 RTVRV
+81 RMVAIRH
-86 RNLACDRPAM
+86 ADYDRPA
-96 LIANTDDDQGASLG
+96 LLFANTDEDQGASLG

-120 TEEPDTWVD
+120 TEEPGPWVE
-129 AAVAGLGLVDTQI
+129 AAAAGLGLSESQI
-142 AAWKAALRGLNSA
+142 AAWTAALRGLTAA

-160 HQIGTY
+160 HQIASF
-166 VAMTRER
+166 VAMTRSR

-179 PVAAALG
+179 PVTDALG

-201 MGLGDKDREQP
+201 LGLGERDRELS
-212 RRWKKLFEKLVSD
+212 RRWKKLFEKLVAD
-225 RKPLLMKQRPNRQI
+225 RKPLMAKQRPNRQL
-239 IESEELRSQFDEVRE
+239 IENEELREQFAEVRD
-254 DIPAEVHPA
+254 DIPAGVHPA
-263 IDAFID
+263 IEAFIE
-269 TAPGWGPEAEAL
+269 AVPGWGPEAEAL
-281 AAFEW
+281 SVFEW
-286 EGESVL
+286 EAESVL

-297 IKLKKTSFA
+297 IKLKKASLA

-313 EFTLPDR
+313 EFTFPDR
-320 LSAADD
+320 LSAADN
-326 EYLIVLKGRSL
+326 EYLRVLKGRSL
-337 KETRDD
+337 KETRED
-343 DRDFFEAHR
+343 DREFYEAHR
-352 DDLAQDKS
+352 DDLAQDKA
-360 LRVKWERFIFGR
+360 LRVKWERFVFGR

-382 LLRAIERL
+382 LLRVIERL
-390 FGQVNLLGGT
+390 FGQVNLAGGS
-400 RKLTIK
+400 RKLSIK

-419 ADVGLAFGLRYRG
+419 ADVGLYFGLRYRG
-432 LKDLIGPSVDWD
+432 LPALLGAAVEWD
-444 VPHLFAYEELLDRAK
+444 VPHLFSYEEVLDRAK

-470 TARGAIQIKFDI
+470 TARSALQIKFDV
-482 ALSVGGE
+482 ALTAGRE

-497 TGQPGVIGL
+497 TAQPAAIGL
-506 ELPKDVGRLLKR
+506 ELPKDLGRLLKR
-518 PFVRSNVARLPVSR
+518 PFGRSSVARLSVSR
-532 KGALQSVSLVDVGT
+532 KGALQSVSLRDTGT

-555 GTLVPRTNAG
+555 GTLIPRTSTG
-565 EDIAKLFPKAL
+565 VDLAKLFPKLVKEAT
-576 KVARNGGRIDAAG
+576 AASRITPAGADEIAAAWKQ
-589 FAAIEA
+589 FAAV
-595 SWSAFATLYTD
+595 YTD
-606 ALTALQSSGYA
+606 ALSSLQASGYA
-617 SGTLIAQAE
+617 SATLVRQAD
-626 AYGALLSTLAA
+626 AYGALLDSLARN
-637 HAVGD
+637 AVGD
-642 LNRRDLWEPL
+642 LNRRDIWEPVL
-652 LSVGTVTVLGGAP
+652 RIGTIEVLGSAP

-678 ASAAKMRSVA
+678 GVAAKMRSVA

-705 RLFFADLRDELAH
+705 RLFFSDLRDELSH
-718 PLFPEI
+718 PLYPEV
-724 AVGYDGSEAV
+724 AVGYDGSEPV
-734 LLAETS
+734 LLTETS
-740 TVNDYSLLERPVRDP
+740 TINDYSLVERPVRDP

-763 PAEAARQ
+763 PSEAAKQ
-770 IRSLLERYLDLQ
+770 IRALLERYLDLQ

-806 NALGSVQDQDE
+806 SALSSVQDQEE

-828 RSRLSRVYT
+828 RSRLSGVYS
-837 ELLERSEGDPDA
+837 ELLERSENDPDA

-868 LDAGTTT
+868 LDVAGSSKSA
-875 GGGTREI
+875 GGREI

-889 AVSRQAREQWF
+889 VVSRQAREHWF
-900 PVPAISD
+900 PVPALPD

-918 WSYRRVTSEDEL
+918 WSYRRVTAEDEL

-938 PRQPDAGWA
+938 PRQPDAGWS
-947 YVDAVANIVRRQ
+947 YIDAVANIIRRQ
-959 SHGADEHY
+959 SHGPDEHY

-972 ISFQDGGLKAMFEE
+972 ISFQDGGLKGMFDE
-986 VHGLAEWVAT
+986 VHKLAEWVAT

-1034 RILHVLVL
+1034 RILHVLVK
-1042 RRLTELSLGLDD
+1042 RRLAELSLGLDD
-1054 ARLGALAKRMIED
+1054 DRLAALARRMIED

-1095 RALIAEEMGSSA
+1095 RALVEEELGERA

-1120 LGQKEQGIADILG
+1120 LGQKEEGIADILG
-1133 LSLSTD
+1133 ISLSTGQD
-1139 AEGEPQLRAIVTEA
+1139 GLPKLRAIVTEA
-1153 KYVDQSG
+1153 KYVEQSG
-1160 AAEASRKS
+1160 LAEASRKS

-1192 DLWLSRIADL
+1192 DLWLSRISDL

-1225 GAVPIDLRGYSHI
+1225 GVVPIDLRGYSHI
-1238 FISGPAGDGSNAGE
+1238 FVSGPATDSSSPGE
-1252 QDALPG
+1252 QDQLPE
-1258 IQGGLQETFSREGLR
+1258 IQMGLQETFTREGLR
-1273 QLLKAYEARTPLAV
+1273 KLIKAYEAKQNLTELRAQ
-1287 VRESLGE
+1287 LGE
-1294 DRSWDTPHFSAPA
+1294 KHTWNGVSYRHPA
-1307 PRVEWTKSI
+1307 PRVDWTRSIRDEPPIAVSEKSI
-1316 GFDATPAATAKPIVH
+1316 RH

-1345 ITVGEPA
+1345 IVIETVEASPA
-1352 PTPSPTG
+1352 DDLSVAVTG
-1359 GGVAEGSDDEPAAPP
+1359 DDDGLSGTDAKPALIA
-1374 DAANATPP
+1374 
-1382 TDGGAVMPDPS
+1382 
-1393 PPAGNGDG
+1393 
-1401 AGVSAAPVEPAIA
+1401 AIA
-1414 PDDNPPTGTAAAP
+1414 NDEDEAG
-1427 VTPPPPVPAAPTSVA
+1427 
-1442 TPVAPVVAA
+1442 VVAA
-1451 RAGLSIDAL
+1451 TATDVRTSASPLPNSGTTTPTANRFPPAVGGTGITAL
-1460 IQARAEKAHEESA
+1460 IESRAQKAREDSA
-1473 EAQNWLD
+1473 DDREWLEG
-1480 ATAQK
+1480 TAQK
-1485 LRSALLGYN
+1485 LRSALLSYN
-1494 LQAKITGTRLTPNAA
+1494 LQAKIVATRLTPNAA

-1521 EDIEARQSALLTT
+1521 EDIEAKQSSLLTT
-1534 HGLRLISVSPL
+1534 HGLRLISISPL

-1551 GVARPQRQI
+1551 GVARPQRQV
-1560 VSLWDVWARREI
+1560 VSLWDVWGRREI

-1579 NASFLLGLKELDG
+1579 NTSFVLGLKELDG

-1637 NPSNLAHIY
+1637 NSSDLAHIH
-1646 LIDPKMGVDYAAVE
+1646 LIDPKMGVDYAAIE

-1683 VAEMERR
+1683 VTEMERR
-1690 YELFRIHGARDIR
+1690 YELFRSRGARDIR
-1703 AFNTKV
+1703 AFNSKV
-1709 AASERLPYVFLVHDE
+1709 GTTERLPYVFLIHDE
-1724 FAEWMLTDDYKSA
+1724 FAEWMLTEDYKSA

-1829 DIDAVVDAIIAGDQA
+1829 DIDVAVDAILAGDGAAGSAV

>member
-15 IRLRL
+15 IRMRL
-20 ESLTPED
+20 DALTPD
-27 ELARYLLDRLTGEQ
+27 DDLARFLLDRLTGEQ
-41 VAAITRALLAD
+41 VAAITKALLAD
-52 GATAAKLMIA
+52 PVASAKLMIA
-62 LPRDLVAPFGLPE
+62 LPRDLVEPFDVPE

-86 RNLACDRPAM
+86 RNLPCDKPAM

-120 TEEPDTWVD
+120 TEEPGPWVD
-129 AAVAGLGLVDTQI
+129 VAAAGLGLSESQVNG
-142 AAWKAALRGLNSA
+142 WKAALHGLQSA

-166 VAMTRER
+166 VAMVRER
-173 IETDAV
+173 IATEAV
-179 PVAAALG
+179 PVAVALG

-201 MGLGDKDREQP
+201 MRLNEKDREQP
-212 RRWKKLFEKLVSD
+212 QRWKKLFEKLVSD
-225 RKPLLMKQRPNRQI
+225 RKPLLIKQRPNRQI
-239 IESEELRSQFDEVRE
+239 IESDELRSHFNEVSE
-254 DIPAEVHPA
+254 DIPLEVHDV
-263 IDAFID
+263 IDAFI
-269 TAPGWGPEAEAL
+269 ASSIGWGPEAEAL
-281 AAFEW
+281 SRFEW
-286 EGESVL
+286 EADSVL

-297 IKLKKTSFA
+297 IKLRKTSLA

-313 EFTLPDR
+313 DFTLPDR
-320 LSAADD
+320 LSSADQD
-326 EYLIVLKGRSL
+326 YLQGLKSRSL

-343 DRDFFEAHR
+343 DREFFESHR
-352 DDLAQDKS
+352 DELGQDKA
-360 LRVKWERFIFGR
+360 LRIKWERFVFGR

-390 FGQVNLLGGT
+390 FGQVNLVSGQ
-400 RKLTIK
+400 RKLAIK
-406 SARRSRNQWLDLN
+406 SARRSRNQWLDIN
-419 ADVGLAFGLRYRG
+419 ADVGLSFGLRYRG
-432 LKDLIGPSVDWD
+432 LPALTSSAVEWD
-444 VPHLFAYEELLDRAK
+444 VPHLFAYEELLERAK

-470 TARGAIQIKFDI
+470 TARGAIQIKFDV
-482 ALSVGGE
+482 ALTVGTD
-489 RATVQLVW
+489 RAMVQLVW

-506 ELPKDVGRLLKR
+506 ELPKDIGRLLKR
-518 PFVRSNVARLPVSR
+518 PFVRSNVSRLQVSR
-532 KGALQSVSLVDVGT
+532 KGALQSVSLSDVGT
-546 LQPAFGQDA
+546 LQPAFGQDS

-565 EDIAKLFPKAL
+565 DDIAKIFPKAL
-576 KVARNGGRIDAAG
+576 KAGRDAGRIDAAG
-589 FAAIEA
+589 YDVIAAAWQRFAG
-595 SWSAFATLYTD
+595 LYTE

-617 SGTLIAQAE
+617 SPALIEQAD
-626 AYGALLSTLAA
+626 AFGVLLGALQA
-637 HAVGD
+637 HAGGD
-642 LNRRDLWEPL
+642 LSRRDLWEPL
-652 LSVGTVTVLGGAP
+652 LSIGTVSVVGGAP
-665 SAIVAPWHPLRLA
+665 TAIVTPWHPLRLA
-678 ASAAKMRSVA
+678 AGAAKMRSVA
-688 GLADY
+688 GLANY
-693 LLSDVDVNFGDS
+693 LLSPVDVNFGDS
-705 RLFFADLRDELAH
+705 RLFFADLREELEH

-724 AVGYDGSEAV
+724 AVGYDVAEPV
-734 LLAETS
+734 LLADTS
-740 TVNDYSLLERPVRDP
+740 TINDYTLLERPVRDP

-763 PAEAARQ
+763 PTEASRQ
-770 IRSLLERYLDLQ
+770 IRSLLDRYLELQ
-782 PHERSNLSIMLYNC
+782 PHESSNLSIMLYNC

-806 NALGSVQDQDE
+806 NALGLVQDQDE
-817 VHCNVLVRHRD
+817 VHCNILVRHRD
-828 RSRLSRVYT
+828 RSRLSRIYT

-868 LDAGTTT
+868 LDT
-875 GGGTREI
+875 GGFGGGVGTRVI

-889 AVSRQAREQWF
+889 VVSRHAREQWF
-900 PVPAISD
+900 PVPATSD
-907 NPTLLEHVPAR
+907 NPSLLSHVPAR

-938 PRQPDAGWA
+938 PRQPAVGWA
-947 YVDAVANIVRRQ
+947 YIDAVANVVRRQ
-959 SHGADEHY
+959 SHAADEHY

-1034 RILHVLVL
+1034 RLLQVLVR
-1042 RRLTELSLGLDD
+1042 RRLMELSLGLDD
-1054 ARLGALAKRMIED
+1054 VRLSALAKRMIDD
-1067 ANAIS
+1067 ANSIS

-1085 AGELI
+1085 AGELV

-1095 RALIAEEMGSSA
+1095 RALVAEELGVGAS
-1107 AVAWFLLDDYAEW
+1107 VAWFLLDDYAEW
-1120 LGQKEQGIADILG
+1120 LGQKEEGIADILG
-1133 LSLSTD
+1133 LSLVAS
-1139 AEGEPQLRAIVTEA
+1139 EGGAPRLRAIVTEA

-1168 RSQLRQTVARID
+1168 RSQLRQTIARID

-1202 LLDGTAALGQPN
+1202 LLDGTSAISQPK
-1214 LLERVRDGIRR
+1214 LLERVRDGIRQ

-1238 FISGPAGDGSNAGE
+1238 FISGPAGDGSTLGDQAVFT
-1252 QDALPG
+1252 DVT
-1258 IQGGLQETFSREGLR
+1258 GGLQESFNREGLR
-1273 QLLKAYEARTPLAV
+1273 QLIKAYEAGAPLTV
-1287 VRESLGE
+1287 VRGELGE
-1294 DRSWDTPHFSAPA
+1294 NRSWERSSYRDPA
-1307 PRVEWTKSI
+1307 ARVDWTKTI
-1316 GFDATPAATAKPIVH
+1316 DTAPKTTGAAKLIAY
-1331 DYDEDDDEGDPEGG
+1331 DYDEDDDQSVPESGEIMETLGKAPARGSSGPHVDARLVEDDGSASVGDPEASILPAVQPTSNVIADEGG
-1345 ITVGEPA
+1345 ATFIA
-1352 PTPSPTG
+1352 I
-1359 GGVAEGSDDEPAAPP
+1359 
-1374 DAANATPP
+1374 ATPP
-1382 TDGGAVMPDPS
+1382 VGLRGVPADAS
-1393 PPAGNGDG
+1393 PTLIP
-1401 AGVSAAPVEPAIA
+1401 
-1414 PDDNPPTGTAAAP
+1414 TAALAP
-1427 VTPPPPVPAAPTSVA
+1427 PSTEPTHISSPS
-1442 TPVAPVVAA
+1442 T
-1451 RAGLSIDAL
+1451 GIDAL
-1460 IQARAEKAHEESA
+1460 IQARAERAQEDSA
-1473 EAQNWLD
+1473 EAQSWLE

-1494 LQAKITGTRLTPNAA
+1494 LQAKIVGTRLTPNAA

-1521 EDIEARQSALLTT
+1521 EDLEARQSALLTT

-1560 VSLWDVWARREI
+1560 VSLWDVWGLREL

-1579 NASFLLGLKELDG
+1579 NTSFVLGLKELDG
-1592 DILYLNLGGPFA
+1592 DILYLNLGSPFA

-1637 NPSNLAHIY
+1637 NPSNLAHIH
-1646 LIDPKMGVDYAAVE
+1646 LIDPKMGVDYAAIE

-1667 GVIVDQTR
+1667 GVIVDQGK
-1675 AVEVMEGL
+1675 AIEVMEGL

-1690 YELFRIHGARDIR
+1690 YELFRAHGARDIR
-1703 AFNTKV
+1703 SFNTKV
-1709 AASERLPYVFLVHDE
+1709 GIEERLPYVFLVHDE
-1724 FAEWMLTDDYKSA
+1724 FAEWMLTEDYKAA

-1805 GHLAARLSGEPAI
+1805 GHLAARLSGEPTI

-1829 DIDAVVDAIIAGDQA
+1829 DIDSAVDAILASDRRSDS

>member
-20 ESLTPED
+20 DALTPD
-27 ELARYLLDRLTGEQ
+27 DDLARFLLDRLTGEQ
-41 VAAITRALLAD
+41 VAAITTALLAD
-52 GATAAKLMIA
+52 PVASTKLMIA
-62 LPRDLVAPFGLPE
+62 LPRDLVAPFDVPE

-86 RNLACDRPAM
+86 RNLPCDKPAM

-120 TEEPDTWVD
+120 TEEPGPWVD
-129 AAVAGLGLVDTQI
+129 AAAAGLGLSEGQI
-142 AAWKAALRGLNSA
+142 DGWKAALRGLQSA

-166 VAMTRER
+166 VAMVRER
-173 IETDAV
+173 IATEAV

-225 RKPLLMKQRPNRQI
+225 RKPLLVKQRPNRQI
-239 IESEELRSQFDEVRE
+239 IESEELRSQFLEVRE
-254 DIPAEVHPA
+254 DIPAEVHA
-263 IDAFID
+263 VIETFID
-269 TAPGWGPEAEAL
+269 SAAGWGREAEAL
-281 AAFEW
+281 AGFEW
-286 EGESVL
+286 EADSVL

-297 IKLKKTSFA
+297 IKLRKTSLA

-313 EFTLPDR
+313 DFTLPDR
-320 LSAADD
+320 LSSADQD
-326 EYLIVLKGRSL
+326 YLQTLKGRSL

-352 DDLAQDKS
+352 DELGQDKA
-360 LRVKWERFIFGR
+360 LRVKWERFVFGR

-390 FGQVNLLGGT
+390 FGQVNLVGGQ

-406 SARRSRNQWLDLN
+406 SARRSRNQWLDIN
-419 ADVGLAFGLRYRG
+419 ADVGLSFGLRYRG
-432 LKDLIGPSVDWD
+432 LPALIGAAVEWD
-444 VPHLFAYEELLDRAK
+444 IPHLFAYEELLERAK

-482 ALSVGGE
+482 ALTVGSD

-497 TGQPGVIGL
+497 TGQPGAIGL
-506 ELPKDVGRLLKR
+506 ELPKDIGRLLKR

-532 KGALQSVSLVDVGT
+532 KGALQSVSLSDVGT

-565 EDIAKLFPKAL
+565 EDIAKIFPKAL
-576 KVARNGGRIDAAG
+576 KAGRDAGRIDAAG
-589 FAAIEA
+589 HEAIAAAWER
-595 SWSAFATLYTD
+595 FEGLYTE
-606 ALTALQSSGYA
+606 ALTALQNSGYA
-617 SGTLIAQAE
+617 SAALIEQAD
-626 AYGALLSTLAA
+626 AYGALLGMLQA
-637 HAVGD
+637 HAGGD

-652 LSVGTVTVLGGAP
+652 LSVGTVSVVGGAP
-665 SAIVAPWHPLRLA
+665 TAIVAPWHPLRLA
-678 ASAAKMRSVA
+678 AGAAKMRSIA
-688 GLADY
+688 GLANY
-693 LLSDVDVNFGDS
+693 LLSPVDVNFGDS
-705 RLFFADLRDELAH
+705 RLFFADLREELEH

-724 AVGYDGSEAV
+724 AIGYDGPEAV

-740 TVNDYSLLERPVRDP
+740 TVNDYSLVERPVRDP

-763 PAEAARQ
+763 PTEASRQ

-868 LDAGTTT
+868 LDTGGT
-875 GGGTREI
+875 GGGDSTREI

-889 AVSRQAREQWF
+889 VVSRQAREQWF
-900 PVPAISD
+900 PVPVTTD
-907 NPTLLEHVPAR
+907 NPSLLSHVPAR
-918 WSYRRVTSEDEL
+918 WSYRRVTTEDEL

-947 YVDAVANIVRRQ
+947 YIDAVANVVRRQ
-959 SHGADEHY
+959 SHGTDEHY

-1034 RILHVLVL
+1034 RVLHVLVR
-1042 RRLTELSLGLDD
+1042 RRLTELSLGLDE
-1054 ARLGALAKRMIED
+1054 ARLSALAKRMIDD
-1067 ANAIS
+1067 ANSIS

-1095 RALIAEEMGSSA
+1095 RALVAEELGSGA

-1120 LGQKEQGIADILG
+1120 LGQKEEGIADILG
-1133 LSLSTD
+1133 LSLVS
-1139 AEGEPQLRAIVTEA
+1139 GEDGAPCLRAIVTEA

-1202 LLDGTAALGQPN
+1202 LLDGTAALGQPG
-1214 LLERVRDGIRR
+1214 LLERVRDGIRQ
-1225 GAVPIDLRGYSHI
+1225 GVVPIDLRGYSHI
-1238 FISGPAGDGSNAGE
+1238 FISGPAGDGSTLGD
-1252 QDALPG
+1252 QDVFTD
-1258 IQGGLQETFSREGLR
+1258 ITGGLQESFTREGLR
-1273 QLLKAYEARTPLAV
+1273 QLIKAYEAGNPLSAV
-1287 VRESLGE
+1287 RGALGE
-1294 DRSWDTPHFSAPA
+1294 NRSWEKPSYRDPA
-1307 PRVEWTKSI
+1307 PRVDWTRAIDVAPK
-1316 GFDATPAATAKPIVH
+1316 AAVAVKPIVH

-1345 ITVGEPA
+1345 VVVESPDTPQSVRGSGANGAAPVVEADADSSAGTGTATPASSVTSAVPKEHVGKPDA
-1352 PTPSPTG
+1352 G
-1359 GGVAEGSDDEPAAPP
+1359 GAAGAAAPP
-1374 DAANATPP
+1374 IVTPP
-1382 TDGGAVMPDPS
+1382 GEPD
-1393 PPAGNGDG
+1393 A
-1401 AGVSAAPVEPAIA
+1401 EPAV
-1414 PDDNPPTGTAAAP
+1414 AA
-1427 VTPPPPVPAAPTSVA
+1427 PPPVPAAPVPA
-1442 TPVAPVVAA
+1442 GPVASSPVASSA
-1451 RAGLSIDAL
+1451 TGIDAL
-1460 IQARAEKAHEESA
+1460 IQTRAERAQEDSA
-1473 EAQNWLD
+1473 EAQSWLE

-1494 LQAKITGTRLTPNAA
+1494 LQAKIVGTRLTPNAA

-1521 EDIEARQSALLTT
+1521 EDLEARQSALLTT

-1560 VSLWDVWARREI
+1560 VSLWDVWGRREL
-1572 NRNAAGV
+1572 NRNPAGV
-1579 NASFLLGLKELDG
+1579 NTSFVLGLKELDG

-1604 GGQQHEP
+1604 DGQQHEP

-1637 NPSNLAHIY
+1637 NPSTLAHIY

-1675 AVEVMEGL
+1675 AVEIMEGL

-1690 YELFRIHGARDIR
+1690 YELFRAHGARDIR
-1703 AFNTKV
+1703 SFNTKV
-1709 AASERLPYVFLVHDE
+1709 GADERLPYVFLVHDE
-1724 FAEWMLTDDYKSA
+1724 FAEWMLTEDYKAA

-1829 DIDAVVDAIIAGDQA
+1829 DIDAAVDAIIVSDR

>member
-15 IRLRL
+15 IRSRL
-20 ESLTPED
+20 DALASDD
-27 ELARYLLDRLTGEQ
+27 ELARFLLDRLTGEQ
-41 VAAITRALLAD
+41 VAAITRAILAD
-52 GATAAKLMIA
+52 SEAAAKLMIA
-62 LPRDLVAPFGLPE
+62 LPRDLVGSFDLPE
-75 TVITDE
+75 EVITDE

-86 RNLACDRPAM
+86 RNSPCDRPAM
-96 LIANTDDDQGASLG
+96 LLANTDDDQGASLG

-120 TEEPDTWVD
+120 SEEPGPWVD
-129 AAVAGLGLVDTQI
+129 AAASGLGLGDGQI
-142 AAWKAALRGLNSA
+142 GAWKAALRGLNSA

-160 HQIGTY
+160 HQIATY
-166 VAMTRER
+166 VAMTRQR
-173 IETDAV
+173 IETEAV

-201 MGLGDKDREQP
+201 MGLGEKDREQP

-225 RKPLLMKQRPNRQI
+225 RKPLLAKQRPNRQI
-239 IESEELRSQFDEVRE
+239 IEADELRSHFDEVRE
-254 DIPAEVHPA
+254 DIPAEVHPT
-263 IDAFID
+263 INAFID
-269 TAPGWGPEAEAL
+269 AAPGWGSEAENL
-281 AAFEW
+281 ASFEW
-286 EGESVL
+286 EAESVL

-297 IKLKKTSFA
+297 IKLKKTSLA

-320 LSAADD
+320 LSPADE
-326 EYLIVLKGRSL
+326 EYLKALKGRSL

-343 DRDFFEAHR
+343 DREFFEAHR
-352 DDLAQDKS
+352 DDLGQDRA
-360 LRVKWERFIFGR
+360 LRVKWERFVFGR

-382 LLRAIERL
+382 FLRAVERL
-390 FGQVNLLGGT
+390 FGQVNLGT
-400 RKLTIK
+400 GPRKLMVK
-406 SARRSRNQWLDLN
+406 SSRRSRNQWLDLN
-419 ADVGLAFGLRYRG
+419 ADVGLSFGLRYRG
-432 LKDLIGPSVDWD
+432 LPGLMGSCVEWD
-444 VPHLFAYEELLDRAK
+444 VPHVFAYEELLDRAK
-459 ARQKKYRRNES
+459 AKQKKYRRNES

-482 ALSVGGE
+482 ALIAGSE

-497 TGQPGVIGL
+497 TGQPGTIGL
-506 ELPKDVGRLLKR
+506 ELPKDIGRLLKR
-518 PFVRSNVARLPVSR
+518 PFVRSIVARLPVSR
-532 KGALQSVSLVDVGT
+532 KGALQSVSLHDVGT

-555 GTLVPRTNAG
+555 GTLVPRTNVG

-576 KVARNGGRIDAAG
+576 KSARDAGRIDAAG
-589 FAAIEA
+589 HEAIDE
-595 SWSAFATLYTD
+595 SWQAFSQAYAD
-606 ALTALQSSGYA
+606 ALSSLQSSGYA
-617 SGTLIAQAE
+617 SEALIAQAD
-626 AYGALLSTLAA
+626 AYGALLKSLQD
-637 HAVGD
+637 HAPGD

-652 LSVGTVTVLGGAP
+652 LGVGTVSVVGGAP
-665 SAIVAPWHPLRLA
+665 SAIIAPWHPLRLA

-688 GLADY
+688 GLAEY
-693 LLSDVDVNFGDS
+693 LLSDVEVNFGDA

-724 AVGYDGSEAV
+724 AVGYDKGEAV
-734 LLAETS
+734 LLAETG

-763 PAEAARQ
+763 PTEAARQ
-770 IRSLLERYLDLQ
+770 IRALLERYLDLQ

-828 RSRLSRVYT
+828 RSRLSQVYT

-868 LDAGTTT
+868 LDSGNGMAAG
-875 GGGTREI
+875 GAREI

-889 AVSRQAREQWF
+889 VVSRQAREQWF
-900 PVPAISD
+900 PVPTAD
-907 NPTLLEHVPAR
+907 ENPGLLEHVPAR

-930 KATSYLTC
+930 KATTYLTC

-947 YVDAVANIVRRQ
+947 YVDAVANVVRRQ
-959 SHGADEHY
+959 SHSPDEHY

-972 ISFQDGGLKAMFEE
+972 ISFQDGGLKAMFDE

-1034 RILHVLVL
+1034 RILHVLVR
-1042 RRLTELSLGLDD
+1042 RRLAELSLGFDEE
-1054 ARLGALAKRMIED
+1054 RLSQLAKRMIED

-1095 RALIAEEMGSSA
+1095 RALIAEEFGGGA

-1120 LGQKEQGIADILG
+1120 LGQKEEGIADILG

-1139 AEGEPQLRAIVTEA
+1139 AEGQPQLRAIVTEA

-1160 AAEASRKS
+1160 VSDAARKS
-1168 RSQLRQTVARID
+1168 RNQLRQTVARID

-1214 LLERVRDGIRR
+1214 LLERVRDGIRL
-1225 GAVPIDLRGYSHI
+1225 GNVPIDLRGYSHI
-1238 FISGPAGDGSNAGE
+1238 FISGPAGDGSSTGDQARLLDIE
-1252 QDALPG
+1252 
-1258 IQGGLQETFSREGLR
+1258 GGLQETFTREGLR
-1273 QLLKAYEARTPLAV
+1273 ALITAYEASSPLTV
-1287 VRESLGE
+1287 VRAALGE
-1294 DRSWDTPHFSAPA
+1294 DRSWETASFRAPA
-1307 PRVEWTKSI
+1307 ARVDWTKRI
-1316 GFDATPAATAKPIVH
+1316 ETHAAPVGANPIAH
-1331 DYDEDDDEGDPEGG
+1331 DYDEDDDDGDVEGG
-1345 ITVGEPA
+1345 IVVEEAGVDLSTASVISDGVEPSA
-1352 PTPSPTG
+1352 VAAATTPSSSDVSSP
-1359 GGVAEGSDDEPAAPP
+1359 VAEVVADDEPIL
-1374 DAANATPP
+1374 
-1382 TDGGAVMPDPS
+1382 S
-1393 PPAGNGDG
+1393 
-1401 AGVSAAPVEPAIA
+1401 
-1414 PDDNPPTGTAAAP
+1414 
-1427 VTPPPPVPAAPTSVA
+1427 PAAPTQITAA
-1442 TPVAPVVAA
+1442 TPIEAPTAPV
-1451 RAGLSIDAL
+1451 GIGIDTL
-1460 IQARAEKAHEESA
+1460 IHNRAEKAQDESA
-1473 EAQNWLD
+1473 DAQSWLE

-1485 LRSALLGYN
+1485 LRSALMGYN
-1494 LQAKITGTRLTPNAA
+1494 LQAKVVGTRLTPNAA
-1509 LIRFM
+1509 LVRFM

-1521 EDIEARQSALLTT
+1521 EDIEAKQSALLTT

-1560 VSLWDVWARREI
+1560 VSLWDVWGRREL

-1579 NASFLLGLKELDG
+1579 NTSFILGLKELDG

-1604 GGQQHEP
+1604 DGQQHEP

-1637 NPSNLAHIY
+1637 NPSALAHIY

-1667 GVIVDQTR
+1667 GVIVDQAR

-1690 YELFRIHGARDIR
+1690 YELFRANGARDIR

-1709 AASERLPYVFLVHDE
+1709 SEAERLPYVFLVHDE
-1724 FAEWMLTDDYKSA
+1724 FAEWMLTEEYKAA

-1786 VGTSEIALGV
+1786 VGTSEIALGT

-1829 DIDAVVDAIIAGDQA
+1829 DIDAAVDAIRATNGSAQA

>member
-20 ESLTPED
+20 DALTPD
-27 ELARYLLDRLTGEQ
+27 DDLARFLLDRLTGEQ
-41 VAAITRALLAD
+41 VAAITKALLAD
-52 GATAAKLMIA
+52 PVASARLMIA
-62 LPRDLVAPFGLPE
+62 LPRDLVAPFDLPE
-75 TVITDE
+75 AVITDE

-86 RNLACDRPAM
+86 RNLPCDKPAM

-120 TEEPDTWVD
+120 TEEPGPWVD
-129 AAVAGLGLVDTQI
+129 AAAVGLGLSEGQI
-142 AAWKAALRGLNSA
+142 DGWKAALRGLQSA

-166 VAMTRER
+166 VAMARER
-173 IETDAV
+173 IASEAV
-179 PVAAALG
+179 PVPAALG

-225 RKPLLMKQRPNRQI
+225 RKPLLVKQRPNRQI
-239 IESEELRSQFDEVRE
+239 IESDELRSQFNEVSE
-254 DIPAEVHPA
+254 DIPVEVHGV
-263 IDAFID
+263 IDAFI
-269 TAPGWGPEAEAL
+269 ASAAGWGPEAEAL
-281 AAFEW
+281 AGFEW
-286 EGESVL
+286 EADSVL

-297 IKLKKTSFA
+297 IKLRKTSLA

-313 EFTLPDR
+313 DFTLPDR
-320 LSAADD
+320 LSRADQD
-326 EYLIVLKGRSL
+326 YLQALKGRSL

-343 DRDFFEAHR
+343 DREFFEAHR
-352 DDLAQDKS
+352 DELGQDKA
-360 LRVKWERFIFGR
+360 LRVKWERFVFGR
-372 PIECTDFLEG
+372 PIDCTDFLEG

-390 FGQVNLLGGT
+390 FGQVNLVGGQ

-406 SARRSRNQWLDLN
+406 SARRSRNQWLDIN
-419 ADVGLAFGLRYRG
+419 ADVGLSFGLRYRG
-432 LKDLIGPSVDWD
+432 LPALMGAAVEWD
-444 VPHLFAYEELLDRAK
+444 VQHLFAYEELLERAK
-459 ARQKKYRRNES
+459 TRQKKYRRNES
-470 TARGAIQIKFDI
+470 TARGAIQIKFDV
-482 ALSVGGE
+482 ALNVGSD

-497 TGQPGVIGL
+497 TGQPNAIGL

-532 KGALQSVSLVDVGT
+532 KGALQSVSLSDVGT

-565 EDIAKLFPKAL
+565 DDIAKIFPKAL
-576 KVARNGGRIDAAG
+576 KAGRDAGRIDAAG
-589 FAAIEA
+589 YDVISAAWEKFAA
-595 SWSAFATLYTD
+595 LYAQ
-606 ALTALQSSGYA
+606 ALGALQSSGYA
-617 SGTLIAQAE
+617 SATLIEQAD
-626 AYGALLSTLAA
+626 AYGELLGALQT
-637 HAVGD
+637 HAGGD

-652 LSVGTVTVLGGAP
+652 LSIGTVSVVGGAP
-665 SAIVAPWHPLRLA
+665 TAIVAPWHPLRLA
-678 ASAAKMRSVA
+678 AGAAKMRSVS
-688 GLADY
+688 GLANY
-693 LLSDVDVNFGDS
+693 LLSPVDVNFGDS
-705 RLFFADLRDELAH
+705 RLFFADLREELEH

-724 AVGYDGSEAV
+724 AIGYSGTEPV

-763 PAEAARQ
+763 PTEAARQ

-868 LDAGTTT
+868 LDT
-875 GGGTREI
+875 GGSGGGEGTREI

-889 AVSRQAREQWF
+889 VVSRQAREQWF
-900 PVPAISD
+900 PVPSTPN
-907 NPTLLEHVPAR
+907 NPNLLSHVPAR
-918 WSYRRVTSEDEL
+918 WSYRRVTAEDEL

-947 YVDAVANIVRRQ
+947 YIDAVANVVRRQ
-959 SHGADEHY
+959 SHGADVHY

-972 ISFQDGGLKAMFEE
+972 ISFQDGGLRAMFEE

-1034 RILHVLVL
+1034 RVLHVLVR

-1054 ARLGALAKRMIED
+1054 ARLSQLAKRMIDD

-1095 RALIAEEMGSSA
+1095 RALVAEELGAGA

-1120 LGQKEQGIADILG
+1120 LGQKEEGIADILG
-1133 LSLSTD
+1133 LSLVT
-1139 AEGEPQLRAIVTEA
+1139 GEDGTPRLRAIVTEA

-1214 LLERVRDGIRR
+1214 LLERVRDGIRQ

-1238 FISGPAGDGSNAGE
+1238 FISGPVGDGSTLGE
-1252 QDALPG
+1252 QDVFTD
-1258 IQGGLQETFSREGLR
+1258 IIGGLQESFTREGLR
-1273 QLLKAYEARTPLAV
+1273 QLIKAYETGSLLSD
-1287 VRESLGE
+1287 VRGALGE
-1294 DRSWDTPHFSAPA
+1294 NRSWEKPSYRDPA
-1307 PRVEWTKSI
+1307 ARVDWTKAI
-1316 GFDATPAATAKPIVH
+1316 DIAPKAAVAVKPIVH

-1345 ITVGEPA
+1345 VVVETTDALPL
-1352 PTPSPTG
+1352 G
-1359 GGVAEGSDDEPAAPP
+1359 GGNS
-1374 DAANATPP
+1374 
-1382 TDGGAVMPDPS
+1382 
-1393 PPAGNGDG
+1393 
-1401 AGVSAAPVEPAIA
+1401 AGVSAPMVENEADA
-1414 PDDNPPTGTAAAP
+1414 GGANP
-1427 VTPPPPVPAAPTSVA
+1427 TPPAFPAVPAATSANPDEGGAASVSNVTLPHGSPA
-1442 TPVAPVVAA
+1442 TPADVSLPPISIAPRAA
-1451 RAGLSIDAL
+1451 AAIAHALNPSSSTRIEAL
-1460 IQARAEKAHEESA
+1460 IQARAERAQEDSVES
-1473 EAQNWLD
+1473 QSWLE

-1494 LQAKITGTRLTPNAA
+1494 LQAKIVGTRLTPNAA

-1521 EDIEARQSALLTT
+1521 EDLESRQSALLTT

-1551 GVARPQRQI
+1551 GVARPERQI
-1560 VSLWDVWARREI
+1560 VSLWDVWGQREL

-1579 NASFLLGLKELDG
+1579 NTSFVLGLRELDG

-1637 NPSNLAHIY
+1637 NPSDLAHIY

-1667 GVIVDQTR
+1667 GVIVDQGK

-1690 YELFRIHGARDIR
+1690 YELFRAHGARDIR
-1703 AFNTKV
+1703 SFNTKV
-1709 AASERLPYVFLVHDE
+1709 VAGERLPYVFLVHDE
-1724 FAEWMLTDDYKSA
+1724 FAEWMLTDEYKAA

-1786 VGTSEIALGV
+1786 VGTSEIALGA

-1829 DIDAVVDAIIAGDQA
+1829 DIDAVVDAIIVSDGK